1 MLTHKS
7 LVMPWQCDQMA
18 HMNTRFYMSRF
29 DEAGAALFTA
39 ISGSIEAHKA
49 SGRGW
54 ADVGYKVDFL
64 GEAHDG
70 DILAVTSSIT
80 KIGRSSIS
88 FLHLMRRNDVE
99 KPVAS
104 LAGTTVYFNLT
115 ERAAEPLTDR
125 LRKQFE
131 ACLAAE
137 NTNAG

>member
-7 LVMPWQCDQMA
+7 LVMPWQCDQMG

-39 ISGSIEAHKA
+39 ISGPIDVHKA
-49 SGRGW
+49 EGFGW

-70 DILAVTSSIT
+70 DILEVVSTIT
-80 KIGRSSIS
+80 KVGRSSIA

-99 KPVAS
+99 QPVAS
-104 LAGTTVYFNLT
+104 LAGTTVYFNLNK
-115 ERAAEPLTDR
+115 RAAEPLTDM
-125 LRKQFE
+125 LRTQFE
-131 ACLAAE
+131 GYLAAE
-137 NTNAG
+137 NVDAR